1 MGQEHWWD
9 EAGRIENEHADE
21 LADHYKAPVKK
32 WWAENRAY
40 TEARKPEEFQKPPKN
55 DYQLPLGVERDG
67 DLVQVPGTADGD
79 CWTVDTKVWRCSARR
94 SNGGRRAS
102 TRSRSRR

>member
-1 MGQEHWWD
+1 MK
-9 EAGRIENEHADE
+9 R
-21 LADHYKAPVKK
+21 

-40 TEARKPEEFQKPPKN
+40 TEARKPEEFQKPPRN

-79 CWTVDTKVWRCSARR
+79 CWTVDTKVWRCTCPAFKRWPPCKHTV
-94 SNGGRRAS
+94 AVKAMK
-102 TRSRSRR
+102 